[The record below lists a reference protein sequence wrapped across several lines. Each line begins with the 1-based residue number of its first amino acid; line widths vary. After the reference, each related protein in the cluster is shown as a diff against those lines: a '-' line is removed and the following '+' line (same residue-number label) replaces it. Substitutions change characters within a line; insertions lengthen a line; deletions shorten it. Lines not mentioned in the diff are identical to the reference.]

1 MRRHLAS
8 ITLAAIFCAAF
19 LYPLLVAFGPMT
31 DTPAQSV
38 AVTAQRPSQPLY
50 RLARDDTP
58 PIPPPTPVPALASTP
73 KVSVPS
79 ATTSVPRPSSP
90 VRVVGGASKGPVGS
104 DALWFCIA
112 QHESGGNWQTNTGN
126 HFYGGLQ
133 FSQATWNAMHTGYAR
148 ADLAPASVQIAAG
161 RKAAEMGGLHNQFPR
176 SSRACGG

>member
-19 LYPLLVAFGPMT
+19 LYPFLVAFGPMT

-90 VRVVGGASKGPVGS
+90 VRVVGGASKGPIGS
-104 DALWFCIA
+104 GFEACVIY
-112 QHESGGNWQTNTGN
+112 HESRG
-126 HFYGGLQ
+126 
-133 FSQATWNAMHTGYAR
+133 QATAQNPHSSASGTYGFLTSTFHAVTGLPGPAR
-148 ADLAPASVQIAAG
+148 AYPPDVQRAAFLKLYASSGRGPWAG
-161 RKAAEMGGLHNQFPR
+161 NG
-176 SSRACGG
+176 C